1 MSDASSEVA
10 AKVGQLCQV
19 EWLNEF
25 NEEENFTFRPT
36 VALGDY
42 MHGTYQKSDLHLKQC
57 APKRAPHSAPPRAP
71 SYDGRRAQPTR
82 APCGRVLKPVRAA
95 ELTVAVHGVVRAVR
109 YQVVTKSLSD
119 PGFPAEMAA
128 PLGSVWLA
136 DAQRFRTEDEQTEGT
151 MPDSVF
157 QLGWAAQVRLD
168 PPRCPPD
175 AYPSTDAVTFSVR
188 RRSSRRARRSRAT
201 RRGLPHH
208 SASTAATSPSS
219 STCATP
225 RCCTRSRR
233 ACWRPAPRSSMR
245 SSTTRW
251 RARTPG

>member
-1 MSDASSEVA
+1 
-10 AKVGQLCQV
+10 
-19 EWLNEF
+19 
-25 NEEENFTFRPT
+25 
-36 VALGDY
+36 
-42 MHGTYQKSDLHLKQC
+42 
-57 APKRAPHSAPPRAP
+57 
-71 SYDGRRAQPTR
+71 
-82 APCGRVLKPVRAA
+82 
-95 ELTVAVHGVVRAVR
+95 
-109 YQVVTKSLSD
+109 
-119 PGFPAEMAA
+119 MAA

-208 SASTAATSPSS
+208 SACTLTASS
-219 STCATP
+219 SWANLEHLYNRYGAWSHGLEELVWP
-225 RCCTRSRR
+225 EVDVPLFRVLPFRHWLFEVGPLVGKKPSLR
-233 ACWRPAPRSSMR
+233 
-245 SSTTRW
+245 
-251 RARTPG
+251 